1 MKHVTKGV
9 KAFRKTKDGL
19 FTGGLGGSIETKWTI
34 GETVTLDNDRP
45 LELCGNG
52 FHFFRERDACFGAL
66 LFEGETVFYTIEAYG
81 EVLSDTEKCVCRQIK
96 VLAPFEFVVDGD
108 GNSGYRNSG
117 DWNSGDWNSG
127 DGNSGNGN
135 SGYRNSGDWNS
146 GDWNSGYLNSDTPET
161 IRVFNKDCSLHLWE
175 SAQKP
180 KFLYFSINDGESYKD
195 AFRRSWENATE
206 NDRALVE
213 RLPNFDWNIFTEISG
228 IEKPD

>member
-1 MKHVTKGV
+1 MTNIISHKHLRSWKPCEDGYKRFCKLFPEGADLETAINGLV
-9 KAFRKTKDGL
+9 KDGR
-19 FTGGLGGSIETKWTI
+19 EDW
-34 GETVTLDNDRP
+34 
-45 LELCGNG
+45 G
-52 FHFFRERDACFGAL
+52 FW
-66 LFEGETVFYTIEAYG
+66 LFER
-81 EVLSDTEKCVCRQIK
+81 CRENNLYPEIISK
-96 VLAPFEFVVDGD
+96 
-108 GNSGYRNSG
+108 
-117 DWNSGDWNSG
+117 
-127 DGNSGNGN
+127 
-135 SGYRNSGDWNS
+135 GYRNSGDWNS